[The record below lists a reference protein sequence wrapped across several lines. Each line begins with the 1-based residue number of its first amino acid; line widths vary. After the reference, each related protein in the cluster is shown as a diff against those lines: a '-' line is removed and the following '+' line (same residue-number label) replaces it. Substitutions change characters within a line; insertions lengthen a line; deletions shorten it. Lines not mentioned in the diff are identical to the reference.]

1 MDDFRKIVTIP
12 KANFSIDRNEHTLL
26 IGSCFSE
33 NIGALFQKYS
43 FKTLLNPQGVLFNP
57 LSIAK
62 ALTNCITDH
71 SGLNELYF
79 HNEIWHSWQH
89 NSSFSN
95 TSKSEIENAITH
107 SLQNVQVKKES
118 IQTIVITLGTAWAY
132 RLKTTQ
138 EIVAN
143 CHKVPAELFEK
154 VLLTSSEITSALKRV
169 MEIYPKNTGWI
180 FTISPVR
187 HWKDGVRENNVS
199 KGILHQAIHEILAVS
214 NATYFPA
221 YELLLD
227 ELRDYRFFASDMLHP
242 NELAIQYI
250 WQRFSETYFDATT
263 QKGNIEIEKILKSM
277 AHKPQH
283 QTTKSHQLFENQLK
297 TQIADIKKNYNI
309 EL

>member
-1 MDDFRKIVTIP
+1 MNDFRKIVTIP
-12 KANFSIDRNEHTLL
+12 KASFSIDRNEHTLL

-33 NIGALFQKYS
+33 NIGALFQKYRLN
-43 FKTLLNPQGVLFNP
+43 TLMNPQGVLFNP

-95 TSKSEIENAITH
+95 TSKSEIENTITH
-107 SLQNVQVKKES
+107 SLQNVQVNKES
-118 IQTIVITLGTAWAY
+118 IQTIVITLGTSWAY

-169 MEIYPKNTGWI
+169 MEIYPKNTRWI

-199 KGILHQAIHEILAVS
+199 KGILHQAIHELLAVS

-297 TQIADIKKNYNI
+297 TQIADIKKNFNI